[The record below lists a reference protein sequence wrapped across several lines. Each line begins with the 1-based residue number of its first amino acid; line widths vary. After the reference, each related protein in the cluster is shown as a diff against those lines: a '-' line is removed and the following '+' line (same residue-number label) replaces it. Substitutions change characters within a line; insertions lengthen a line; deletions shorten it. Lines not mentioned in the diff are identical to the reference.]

1 MQQPVCIVPL
11 QDGSVEDRI
20 REVGGVAPAL
30 VDAYRAV
37 LTDPSA
43 DGAFVSAAVSLP
55 SSNELVDSIADADP
69 LLLYEVRARPL
80 CSLQCHHS
88 QVLHTRCT
96 PSVLAA
102 NIRDQ

>member
-1 MQQPVCIVPL
+1 LHHVAL

-20 REVGGVAPAL
+20 RQAGGVSPAL

-55 SSNELVDSIADADP
+55 SSSELVDDIADADP

-80 CSLQCHHS
+80 DGQQQHRSILLLVRFILPVYCHA
-88 QVLHTRCT
+88 V
-96 PSVLAA
+96 PK
-102 NIRDQ
+102 